1 MENMIPLV
9 IRKDHLDSKCLN
21 FKGLNAAEA
30 PFLLLSSEGLKAPSI
45 KVAGGRH
52 RFRAVELETER
63 LSTEI
68 KRLEGKI
75 QDDDTATEEEK
86 DMNRAYRATI
96 ETLSKEKERVCT
108 WGVVIYDEGKA
119 SIAKSRGENLKSD
132 TLELLLAEGE
142 MLATELSRNEKKL
155 QYAESDS
162 ESLLM
167 TFRTW
172 RGLKGDTAEEYL
184 KSLGKNL
191 NSSLAQVLN
200 HQESREF
207 LIALDDMQPH
217 FHYTELFT
225 TNWIKRYIHGI
236 SGGVSI
242 HITLQMKLTVS
253 ISKYRLSSIF
263 LSTGSGCGR
272 VCLAKWTDSQ

>member
-1 MENMIPLV
+1 M
-9 IRKDHLDSKCLN
+9 
-21 FKGLNAAEA
+21 
-30 PFLLLSSEGLKAPSI
+30 
-45 KVAGGRH
+45 
-52 RFRAVELETER
+52 
-63 LSTEI
+63 
-68 KRLEGKI
+68 
-75 QDDDTATEEEK
+75 
-86 DMNRAYRATI
+86 
-96 ETLSKEKERVCT
+96 
-108 WGVVIYDEGKA
+108 
-119 SIAKSRGENLKSD
+119 
-132 TLELLLAEGE
+132 LELLLAEGE

-172 RGLKGDTAEEYL
+172 RGLKGDKAEDFL

-191 NSSLAQVLN
+191 NSGLAQVLN

-217 FHYTELFT
+217 FHYTEPFT
-225 TNWIKRYIHGI
+225 TTWIKRYIHGI

-242 HITLQMKLTVS
+242 QVTLQMKLTML
-253 ISKYRLSSIF
+253 ISKCRLSSIF
-263 LSTGSGCGR
+263 LYMGSACGR